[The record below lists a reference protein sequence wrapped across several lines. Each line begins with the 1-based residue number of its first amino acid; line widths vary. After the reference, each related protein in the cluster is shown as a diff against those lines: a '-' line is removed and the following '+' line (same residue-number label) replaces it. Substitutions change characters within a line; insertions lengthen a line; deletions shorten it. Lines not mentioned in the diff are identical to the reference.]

1 MLDQVDR
8 EKWRL
13 KIVNRIKIKATY
25 RNGVIEPLNKINLP
39 EGQEVEIELRLPS
52 KTSHVLSREA
62 KKELIQKMNGSMKGT
77 WGRTVEEIDVYIKSE
92 RQSWD
97 REF

>member
-1 MLDQVDR
+1 MNT
-8 EKWRL
+8 K
-13 KIVNRIKIKATY
+13 KIKATY

-39 EGQEVEIELRLPS
+39 EGQELEIELILPL
-52 KTSHVLSREA
+52 KTSHELSREE

-77 WGRTVEEIDVYIKSE
+77 WGGTIEEINTYIKSE
-92 RQSWD
+92 RESWD

>member
-1 MLDQVDR
+1 MNT
-8 EKWRL
+8 K
-13 KIVNRIKIKATY
+13 KIKATY

-39 EGQEVEIELRLPS
+39 EGQELEIELILPL
-52 KTSHVLSREA
+52 KTPHKLSREE

-77 WGRTVEEIDVYIKSE
+77 WGKTVEEIDAYIKSE
-92 RQSWD
+92 RQSCD

>member
-1 MLDQVDR
+1 MAA
-8 EKWRL
+8 KT
-13 KIVNRIKIKATY
+13 VNTKKIKATY

-39 EGQEVEIELRLPS
+39 EGQELEIELILPP
-52 KTSHVLSREA
+52 KTSHELSREEKRA
-62 KKELIQKMNGSMKGT
+62 LIQKMNGSMKGT
-77 WGRTVEEIDVYIKSE
+77 WGKTVEEIDSYIKSE

>member
-1 MLDQVDR
+1 MIMNP
-8 EKWRL
+8 K
-13 KIVNRIKIKATY
+13 KIKATY

-39 EGQEVEIELRLPS
+39 EGQELEIELILPL
-52 KTSHVLSREA
+52 KTSQEFSREE

-77 WGRTVEEIDVYIKSE
+77 WGRTVEEIDAYIKSE